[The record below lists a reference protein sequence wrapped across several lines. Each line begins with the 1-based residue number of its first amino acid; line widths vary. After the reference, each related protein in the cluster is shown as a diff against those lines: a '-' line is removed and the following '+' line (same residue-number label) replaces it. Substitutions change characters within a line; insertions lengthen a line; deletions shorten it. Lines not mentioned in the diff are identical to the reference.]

1 MGEQIVIGEDIVIT
15 VVDTRNDTVR
25 LGISAPRS
33 VRVDRAELLRAVA
46 ASNQEAADADDSTI
60 ESLRALG
67 LPATAGS
74 ARATMAAAAQQE
86 ATAGAPAPPSQAGA
100 AADAEPST
108 GGTAEPSS

>member
-25 LGISAPRS
+25 LGITAPRS

-46 ASNQEAADADDSTI
+46 ASNLEAASADDSTI

-74 ARATMAAAAQQE
+74 ARAAFAGGSSVPPEQGPAGEDAVPPGATPAQSPE
-86 ATAGAPAPPSQAGA
+86 
-100 AADAEPST
+100 
-108 GGTAEPSS
+108 